1 MESETGRRMI
11 ERLREL
17 RALTGLTQEKL
28 AEKAGLRYK
37 HYQAVEA
44 GRKPDVR
51 LSTVERV
58 AKAFG
63 IETWELLHPTIA
75 EQMVA
80 EQQAKYERTPGRKPR
95 RK

>member
-1 MESETGRRMI
+1 MI
-11 ERLREL
+11 ERLRDL
-17 RALTGLTQEKL
+17 RAIAGLTQEKL

-44 GRKPDVR
+44 GRKPDIR

-63 IETWELLHPTIA
+63 IETWELLHPTMA
-75 EQMVA
+75 EHVVA

-95 RK
+95 KK

>member
-17 RALTGLTQEKL
+17 RARAGLTQEKL

-44 GRKPDVR
+44 GRKPDIR
-51 LSTVERV
+51 LSTVERI

-63 IETWELLHPTIA
+63 IEAWELLHPTMA
-75 EQMVA
+75 EQVVA
-80 EQQAKYERTPGRKPR
+80 EQKTNYARTSGRKPR
-95 RK
+95 KK

>member
-17 RALTGLTQEKL
+17 RARAGITQEKL

-44 GRKPDVR
+44 GRKPDIR
-51 LSTVERV
+51 LSTVERI

-63 IETWELLHPTIA
+63 IEAWELLHPTMA
-75 EQMVA
+75 DQAVA
-80 EQQAKYERTPGRKPR
+80 EQKANYARTPGRKPR
-95 RK
+95 KK